1 LSKNSDS
8 FYSTLG
14 SDDVAVKHRLKLDYK
29 LFKGTSFQLKNGT
42 NVDAAAAKIASMD
55 MVKQMWPVRVFH
67 VPQDEVVWKGT
78 DGTEFAQ
85 AALKKRQSDGNTT
98 DTFSTHVMTQVDR
111 LRGQGVTGKGIKI
124 AVIDTGIDYLH
135 PALGGGFGEGHLV
148 SYGTDLVGD
157 NYDGFNTPVP
167 DDDPIDECE
176 GHGSHVAGIIAAQ
189 ENPFGF
195 TGAAPDV
202 TLGAYR
208 VFGCGGSAGNDVL
221 ISAYNQAYED
231 GSDIITASIGG
242 ASGWTEDP
250 WAVAVQRI
258 VEQGVPCTVSA
269 GNDGDQG
276 LFYASTAAN
285 GKGVTAIASVDN
297 TQAPQVLTNA
307 TYSTGNSSTESF
319 GWTPGTPANWPNIS
333 LPLWNVNNDAN
344 DTANGCAAYPADT
357 PDLSEYIVL
366 IRRGSC
372 TFVEKATNAAAAG
385 AKYILFYNNVAG

>member
-1 LSKNSDS
+1 M
-8 FYSTLG
+8 
-14 SDDVAVKHRLKLDYK
+14 KHRLKLDYK
-29 LFKGTSFQLKNGT
+29 LFKGTSFQLKN
-42 NVDAAAAKIASMD
+42 VSDMDAAAAKIANMAI
-55 MVKQMWPVRVFH
+55 VKQMWPVRIFH
-67 VPQDEVVWKGT
+67 VPNDEVIWKGT
-78 DGTEFAQ
+78 DRNLAQ
-85 AALKKRQSDGNTT
+85 TALQKRQSAENTT
-98 DTFSTHVMTQVDR
+98 DTFSTHVMTQVDK
-111 LRGQGVTGKGIKI
+111 LRAKGIRGKGTKI

-157 NYDGFNTPVP
+157 NYSGSNTPVP

-189 ENPFGF
+189 TNPLGF

-221 ISAYNQAYED
+221 IAAYNQAFED

-250 WAVAVQRI
+250 WAVAVSRI
-258 VEQGVPCTVSA
+258 VEQGVPCLVSA
-269 GNDGDQG
+269 GNDGANG

-285 GKGVTAIASVDN
+285 GKGVTAVASVDN
-297 TQAPQVLTNA
+297 TQSPQVLA
-307 TYSTGNSSTESF
+307 SGEFSTDNSTSEPF
-319 GWTPGTPANWPNIS
+319 GWSPGSPVNWGNVT
-333 LPLWNVNNDAN
+333 LPLWNVNNNAN
-344 DTANGCAAYPADT
+344 DTANGCDPYPDST
-357 PDLSEYIVL
+357 PDLSNYIVL
-366 IRRGSC
+366 IRRGTC
-372 TFVEKATNAAAAG
+372 TFVQKATNAAAKG

>member
-1 LSKNSDS
+1 MQDSDS

-29 LFKGTSFQLKNGT
+29 LFKGTSFQLKNVSD
-42 NVDAAAAKIASMD
+42 VDAAAAKIANMD
-55 MVKQMWPVRVFH
+55 IVKRIWPVRIFH
-67 VPQDEVVWKGT
+67 VPNDEVVWTGNNQNM
-78 DGTEFAQ
+78 AQ
-85 AALKKRQSDGNTT
+85 AALQKRQSSGNAS
-98 DTFSTHVMTQVDR
+98 DTFSTHVMTQVDK
-111 LRGQGVTGKGIKI
+111 LRAEGVTGKGTKI

-135 PALGGGFGEGHLV
+135 PALGGGFGDGHLV
-148 SYGTDLVGD
+148 SYGLDLVGD
-157 NYDGFNTPVP
+157 NYDGTNTPVP
-167 DDDPIDECE
+167 DNDPIDECE

-189 ENPFGF
+189 TNPFGF

-221 ISAYNQAYED
+221 IAAYNQAFED

-250 WAVAVQRI
+250 WAVAVSRI
-258 VEQGVPCTVSA
+258 VEQGVPCLVSA

-285 GKGVTAIASVDN
+285 GKGVTAVASVDN
-297 TQAPQVLTNA
+297 TEAPQVLTNA
-307 TYSTGNSSTESF
+307 TYSTANSSTETSF

-333 LPLWNVNNDAN
+333 LPLWNVNNDPT
-344 DTANGCAAYPADT
+344 DTANGCDAYPADT
-357 PDLSEYIVL
+357 PDLSGYIVL
-366 IRRGSC
+366 IRRGTC
-372 TFVEKATNAAAAG
+372 TFVQKATNAAAAG